1 MEDARRLARRRQPRI
16 VFDFIDGAAHDERAM
31 ALNRSALASVRLRP
45 RVLRDVSQRD
55 QGVAVLGQEFSLP
68 FGVAPMGMAG
78 LAWPGTDAALAN
90 AAVEFGF
97 PLCTSTA
104 ASMALE
110 STYGIAG
117 NRAWF
122 QLYVGEARAGSLTMV
137 ARARD
142 AGYETLVLTVDAP
155 QLSRRIREVRNGFT
169 VPFRIGV
176 RQFLD
181 FATHPRWSIA
191 TLAAGVPSLANNRRA
206 ESGSRFARGVN
217 RSGADWEF
225 LDRLRKE
232 WSGCLVVKGVMDSED
247 AARIKEAGADG
258 IYVSNHGGRQLDSA
272 PSSISALPRVRA
284 AVGPDYPLFF
294 DSGVRSG
301 EDIVKAYALGA
312 DFVFLGRPF
321 LYALGADGEA
331 GLKAI
336 IRILSEEVSL
346 TMAQIGASRISDID
360 PDVIAHVEQREW
372 TPPARPAG

>member
-1 MEDARRLARRRQPRI
+1 
-16 VFDFIDGAAHDERAM
+16 M
-31 ALNRSALASVRLRP
+31 ALNRSSLASVRLRP
-45 RVLRDVSQRD
+45 RVLRDVGQRD
-55 QGVAVLGQEFSLP
+55 LGVAVLGQEFSLP

-90 AAVEFGF
+90 ASVEFGF

-110 STYGIAG
+110 TTRGIAG
-117 NRAWF
+117 SRAWF
-122 QLYVGEARAGSLTMV
+122 QLYVGESRDGSLSLV

-142 AGYETLVLTVDAP
+142 AGYETLLLTVDAP
-155 QLSRRIREVRNGFT
+155 QLSRRIREVRHGFT
-169 VPFRIGV
+169 VPFRIGI

-181 FATHPRWSIA
+181 FAAHPRWSIA
-191 TLAAGVPSLANNRRA
+191 MLADGVPSPANNRLT
-206 ESGSRFARGVN
+206 EGDSRFVRGVD
-217 RSGADWEF
+217 RSGGDWEF

-232 WSGCLVVKGVMDSED
+232 WAGNLVIKGVMDSED
-247 AARIKEAGADG
+247 AVRIKEAGADG

-272 PSSISALPRVRA
+272 PSSISALPRIRT
-284 AVGPDYPLFF
+284 AVGPDYPLLF

-321 LYALGADGEA
+321 LYALGADGSA

-346 TMAQIGASRISDID
+346 TMAQVGITKISDID
-360 PDVIAHVEQREW
+360 PDIISHFEQREW
-372 TPPARPAG
+372 TPPARTAG

>member
-1 MEDARRLARRRQPRI
+1 
-16 VFDFIDGAAHDERAM
+16 M
-31 ALNRSALASVRLRP
+31 ALNRSSLASVRLRP

-55 QGVAVLGQEFSLP
+55 LGVAVLGQEFSLP

-110 STYGIAG
+110 TTFGIAG
-117 NRAWF
+117 KRAWF
-122 QLYVGEARAGSLTMV
+122 QLYVGESRDASFTIV

-142 AGYETLVLTVDAP
+142 AGYETLLLTVDAP
-155 QLSRRIREVRNGFT
+155 QLSRRIREIRHGFT

-191 TLAAGVPSLANNRRA
+191 TLAAGVPSPANNRHA
-206 ESGSRFARGVN
+206 EVGSRFVRGVN

-232 WSGCLVVKGVMDSED
+232 WPGNLVVKGVIDSED

-272 PSSISALPRVRA
+272 PSSISALPRIRA
-284 AVGPDYPLFF
+284 AVGPDHPLLF

-321 LYALGADGEA
+321 LYALGADGES
-331 GLKAI
+331 GLKTI

-346 TMAQIGASRISDID
+346 TMAQVGVTRISGID
-360 PDVIAHVEQREW
+360 LDVVAHVEQSLW
-372 TPPARPAG
+372 TPAARPTG